1 MQLYTSYKLKLTP
14 PDKNQFLNLQTL
26 TFVM

>member
-14 PDKNQFLNLQTL
+14 PDKNEFFKFQTL
-26 TFVM
+26 TLVM